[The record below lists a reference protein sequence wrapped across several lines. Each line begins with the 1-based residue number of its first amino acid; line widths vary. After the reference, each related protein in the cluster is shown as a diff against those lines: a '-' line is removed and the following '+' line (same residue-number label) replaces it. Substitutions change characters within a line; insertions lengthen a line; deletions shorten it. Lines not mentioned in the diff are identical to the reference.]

1 MARTDPTIYM
11 RIPPELKDALDAA
24 AAANKRSLTAEVVAR
39 LEESLACG
47 TSFAP
52 PNIERLIKD
61 VAEIKKQ
68 MQKSPLHIHVRR
80 DGSVAL
86 YGSHKWAYSVLLKQ
100 GIETEQKHDHHLVEK
115 QVATAAIKVLEDSE
129 EFSITFGEDKEI

>member
-1 MARTDPTIYM
+1 M
-11 RIPPELKDALDAA
+11 RIPQSLKDALDAA
-24 AAANKRSLTAEVVAR
+24 AIENKRSLTAEVVAR
-39 LEESLACG
+39 LEESLARG
-47 TSFAP
+47 SSFST

-68 MQKSPLHIHVRR
+68 VQKSPLHIQTRR

-86 YGSHKWAYSVLLKQ
+86 YGSHRWAYSVLLRQ

-115 QVATAAIKVLEDSE
+115 HVATTAIKVLEDSE
-129 EFSITFGEDKEI
+129 EFSITFGDDEEI